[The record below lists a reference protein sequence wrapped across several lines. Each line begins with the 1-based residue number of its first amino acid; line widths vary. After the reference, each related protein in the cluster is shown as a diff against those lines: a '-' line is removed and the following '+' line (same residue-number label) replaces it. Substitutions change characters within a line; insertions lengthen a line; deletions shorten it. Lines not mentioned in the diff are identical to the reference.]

1 MASHRAR
8 THTHTHTI
16 QEGYSDVITSCLEG
30 ARFLSFLLKGT
41 GYFDILSEIH
51 RQYNEGLPLVCL
63 HLKAI
68 EGGKLNFD
76 EYDIMHTLR
85 QKGWIV
91 PAYKLPPALESKTI
105 LRIVVR
111 EIHTKSILEKLGSDL
126 VAAYEAL
133 YERHGA
139 TSPTAPRAAPAMET
153 KSGERKEATDEE
165 KAKGKVDEETF
176 TSVC

>member
-1 MASHRAR
+1 M
-8 THTHTHTI
+8 
-16 QEGYSDVITSCLEG
+16 ITSCLEG

-63 HLKAI
+63 RLKAI

-126 VAAYEAL
+126 VTAYEAL